1 MGIMANEEMKNYED
15 EIIDPQDVIVTL
27 ELEDGG
33 PVDCMIVTIFDME
46 YEGSLKDYIA
56 LLELDPETEEPGEDS
71 EILLYRYLEDEDG
84 NPDVVYIESDAEFSA
99 VCEEFDRLTA
109 EMDE

>member
-1 MGIMANEEMKNYED
+1 MAMDGMKNFED

-27 ELEDGG
+27 DLEDGG
-33 PVDCMIVTIFDME
+33 QVECMIATIFDME
-46 YEGSLKDYIA
+46 YEGTLNDYIA
-56 LLELDPETEEPGEDS
+56 LLELDPDTEEPGEDS

-84 NPDVVYIESDAEFSA
+84 NPDVAYIESDAEFDA